1 MILYSQ
7 SYLIF
12 SFLYIFFSLDW
23 LIDWLMMMMDNL
35 LSKSLTYTLALI
47 AVICTAKF
55 LIRLFWVRSK
65 MIELKKRGLVR
76 PQLVLEGGTCCMYA
90 NIQTSQC
97 PPYNYYIDT
106 WPFLNPP
113 LIIASPSTLY
123 QIMQEHPLPKHHTL
137 RSFLRPLTDGLD
149 IV

>member
-1 MILYSQ
+1 MPDL
-7 SYLIF
+7 
-12 SFLYIFFSLDW
+12 
-23 LIDWLMMMMDNL
+23 
-35 LSKSLTYTLALI
+35 
-47 AVICTAKF
+47 
-55 LIRLFWVRSK
+55 
-65 MIELKKRGLVR
+65 G
-76 PQLVLEGGTCCMYA
+76 P
-90 NIQTSQC
+90 
-97 PPYNYYIDT
+97 NYYIDT

>member
-1 MILYSQ
+1 
-7 SYLIF
+7 
-12 SFLYIFFSLDW
+12 
-23 LIDWLMMMMDNL
+23 MMMDNL